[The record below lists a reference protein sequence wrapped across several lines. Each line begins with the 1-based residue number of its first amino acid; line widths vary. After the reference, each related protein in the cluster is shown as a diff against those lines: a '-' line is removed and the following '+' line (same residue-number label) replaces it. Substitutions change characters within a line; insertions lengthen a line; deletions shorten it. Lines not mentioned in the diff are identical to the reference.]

1 MELAELKISKTRKS
15 YDACEYLE
23 YCEYCTSRFP
33 DEEARVGYIEFQLPS
48 TFAFA
53 RRK

>member
-23 YCEYCTSRFP
+23 YYEYCTRGFL
-33 DEEARVGYIEFQLPS
+33 DEEAAY
-48 TFAFA
+48 
-53 RRK
+53 

>member
-23 YCEYCTSRFP
+23 YCTRGFL
-33 DEEARVGYIEFQLPS
+33 DEEAAY
-48 TFAFA
+48 
-53 RRK
+53 

>member
-23 YCEYCTSRFP
+23 YCTSGFP
-33 DEEARVGYIEFQLPS
+33 DEEARVGHIEFQLHN
-48 TFAFA
+48 TCAFA